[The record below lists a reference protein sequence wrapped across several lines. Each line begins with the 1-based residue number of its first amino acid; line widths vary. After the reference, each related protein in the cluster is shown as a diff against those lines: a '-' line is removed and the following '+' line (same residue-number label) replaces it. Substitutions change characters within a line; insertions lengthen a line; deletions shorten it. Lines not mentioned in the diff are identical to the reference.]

1 MQEDE
6 QASATETGE
15 AEEPIRQHS
24 AGGVVVRRDEVLLIA
39 TREGTRWQLPKGRI
53 EGAETPAQ
61 AAAREV
67 EEETGVLGYVLEF
80 LESIDFRYSR
90 RSGRRVFKT
99 IDLFLL
105 GYRSGSEL
113 DYDPKEVT
121 EARWFLWDDAI
132 ERLTFDNERSVVIK
146 ARDVWRRVTR
156 PRSVSDG
163 TEPTG

>member
-1 MQEDE
+1 MQGEGHRSD
-6 QASATETGE
+6 SATQD
-15 AEEPIRQHS
+15 AEEPIQQHS

-80 LESIDFRYSR
+80 LESIDFRYNR
-90 RSGRRVFKT
+90 RNGRRVQKK

-105 GYRSGSEL
+105 GYRSGSEQ

-121 EARWFLWDDAI
+121 EARWFSWDEAI
-132 ERLTFDNERSVVIK
+132 RRLTFDNERSVVVQ
-146 ARDVWRRVTR
+146 ARDAWRRTTR
-156 PRSVSDG
+156 PRKASD
-163 TEPTG
+163 

>member
-1 MQEDE
+1 MHSQEHRSGTTTQD
-6 QASATETGE
+6 AD
-15 AEEPIRQHS
+15 EPIQQHS

-53 EGAETPAQ
+53 EGTETPAQ

-80 LESIDFRYSR
+80 LESIDFRYNR
-90 RSGRRVFKT
+90 RNGRRVQKK

-105 GYRSGSEL
+105 GYRSGSEQ

-121 EARWFLWDDAI
+121 EARWFSWDEAI
-132 ERLTFDNERSVVIK
+132 RRLTFDNERSVVVQ
-146 ARDVWRRVTR
+146 ARTAWRRTTR
-156 PRSVSDG
+156 PRTSSD
-163 TEPTG
+163 